1 MERCPV
7 KRNMGKEEGRKRGK
21 GDGISLYNYSV
32 PQIRK
37 HCVGWIM
44 GRKEYSCNAGEN
56 VE

>member
-21 GDGISLYNYSV
+21 GNGISLYNYSV

-37 HCVGWIM
+37 HCVDWIM
-44 GRKEYSCNAGEN
+44 GRKEYSCNAGET

>member
-1 MERCPV
+1 MERSPV
-7 KRNMGKEEGRKRGK
+7 KRNTGKEEGRKRGK
-21 GDGISLYNYSV
+21 GDGISPYNYSV

-37 HCVGWIM
+37 RCVDWIM

>member
-7 KRNMGKEEGRKRGK
+7 KRNTGKEEGRKRGK
-21 GDGISLYNYSV
+21 GDGISPYNYSV
-32 PQIRK
+32 PQIGKR
-37 HCVGWIM
+37 CVDWIM